1 MRTRRKGGG
10 EHVKTALYPGT
21 FDPITKGHL
30 DVITRGLRIFDKI
43 VVAVAPN
50 PAKTPL
56 FDFGERLEMA
66 REAISGEPGMDT
78 VEVTGFEGL
87 TVDFARRIGATSLI
101 RGLRAVSDFE
111 YELQIAL
118 TNRKLALDIE
128 SVFLMPS
135 VEFIY
140 LNSTMVKEVA
150 KHGGDVKNFV
160 TASVHERLKSK
171 FERQP

>member
-1 MRTRRKGGG
+1 M
-10 EHVKTALYPGT
+10 TARALRL
-21 FDPITKGHL
+21 FDRL
-30 DVITRGLRIFDKI
+30 

-50 PAKTPL
+50 PSKKPL
-56 FDFGERLEMA
+56 FSFEDRLDMA
-66 REAISGEPGMDT
+66 RIAIRNIVDSDR

-87 TVDFARRIGATSLI
+87 SVAFAHQIGATSII

-135 VEFIY
+135 VEYIY

-150 KHGGDVKNFV
+150 KHGGNVRNFV
-160 TASVHERLKSK
+160 TENVVERLREQ
-171 FERQP
+171 FPAMR

>member
-1 MRTRRKGGG
+1 M
-10 EHVKTALYPGT
+10 KTALYPGT

-30 DVITRGLRIFDKI
+30 DVITRGLRIFDTI
-43 VVAVAPN
+43 ILAVAAN
-50 PAKTPL
+50 PGKKPL
-56 FDFGERLEMA
+56 FSFEERIALA
-66 REAISGEPGMDT
+66 REVIDNTPDMERVAIKGFDILT
-78 VEVTGFEGL
+78 VE
-87 TVDFARRIGATSLI
+87 FARQMGATALI

-135 VEFIY
+135 VEYIY

-150 KHGGDVKNFV
+150 KHGGDVRNFV
-160 TASVHERLKSK
+160 TEPVLRKLNEK
-171 FERQP
+171 FGGNL

>member
-1 MRTRRKGGG
+1 MSEKL
-10 EHVKTALYPGT
+10 AIYPGT
-21 FDPITKGHL
+21 FDPITRGHL
-30 DVITRGLRIFDKI
+30 DVTARALRLFDRL

-56 FDFGERLEMA
+56 FSFEERLDMA
-66 REAISGEPGMDT
+66 RTAVRDIVDSNR

-87 TVDFARRIGATSLI
+87 SVEFAQKTGATSII

-135 VEFIY
+135 VEYIY

-150 KHGGDVKNFV
+150 RHGGNVRNFV
-160 TASVHERLKSK
+160 PDNVIAKLRERFPIAK
-171 FERQP
+171 